1 MSVEF
6 DCVSFAYPGTS
17 RTVISELSLT
27 LPQASSA
34 AVIGPSGSGK
44 STLLALAGGLLR
56 PDSGTVRVGG
66 DLLKGGK
73 RSSHSSSRVGWV
85 HQNLRSLNGRT
96 ALDNVA
102 VSLLAQGRSRS
113 EAEPIAEQ
121 SLAAVGLEAL
131 ADRKTQHL
139 SGGQLQRVAVAR
151 AIASRPKLLLADEP
165 TGHLDAEA
173 SVTVVRAFLGA
184 AAQLDVTI
192 LMATHDMEIAA
203 MCDSLVR
210 L

>member
-1 MSVEF
+1 LSLEL
-6 DCVSFAYPGTS
+6 DCVSFAYPGTV

-27 LPQASSA
+27 LALASSA

-44 STLLALAGGLLR
+44 STLLALAGGLLK
-56 PDSGTVRVGG
+56 PDSGTVKVGG
-66 DLLKGGK
+66 ELLTGGR
-73 RSSHSSSRVGWV
+73 RSRHSSSRVGWV

-96 ALDNVA
+96 ALDNVG

-113 EAEPIAEQ
+113 EAEPIARQ
-121 SLAAVGLEAL
+121 SLAAVGLEAFVE
-131 ADRKTQHL
+131 RKTQHL

-151 AIASRPKLLLADEP
+151 AIASRPRLLLADEP

-173 SVTVVRAFLGA
+173 SVTVIRAFLGA
-184 AAQLDVTI
+184 AAQLNVTI